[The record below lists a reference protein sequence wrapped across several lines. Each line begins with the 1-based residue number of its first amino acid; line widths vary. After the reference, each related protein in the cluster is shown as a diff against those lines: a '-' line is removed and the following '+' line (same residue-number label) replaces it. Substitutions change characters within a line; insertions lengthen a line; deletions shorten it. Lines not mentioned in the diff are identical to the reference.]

1 MIDVQL
7 KLNLGGVVLS
17 LRIWGYTKVNDDD
30 WHSIWC
36 KTDFAF
42 KSGDWLNYHAEAAE
56 VFLAYEIENL
66 VGALDSLLNDRFK
79 TPTEFNCVEPDFNF
93 ILNPKKDLRLDPK
106 VLYVKTGYEIVDIDM
121 EWKISFWHDGLT
133 ANYLSVT
140 LDRSDIKS
148 LLLYLR
154 LVMGE
159 VKESTPEIKA
169 LMNRGIISS

>member
-93 ILNPKKDLRLDPK
+93 ILNPKCDRRLDPK
-106 VLYVKTGYEIVDIDM
+106 VVYVRPGCEMVDISV
-121 EWKISFWHDGLT
+121 EWCVSFWFEGLT

-140 LDRSDIKS
+140 LYRPDIERLLAY
-148 LLLYLR
+148 LLL
-154 LVMGE
+154 VTGE
-159 VKESTPEIKA
+159 LTADDAQIKA
-169 LMNRGIISS
+169 MIAQGVIC

>member
-1 MIDVQL
+1 MQL

-93 ILNPKKDLRLDPK
+93 ILNPKRDRRLDPK
-106 VLYVKTGYEIVDIDM
+106 VVYVRPGCEMVDISV
-121 EWKISFWHDGLT
+121 EWRVSFWFEGLT

-140 LDRSDIKS
+140 LYRPDI
-148 LLLYLR
+148 
-154 LVMGE
+154 E
-159 VKESTPEIKA
+159 
-169 LMNRGIISS
+169 